1 MSSQSHGEQG
11 DLEDGARPAVDA
23 PRVRANRGAAY
34 ADAMPIAPAPV
45 PPRRIALV
53 DMSGKGSE
61 GAAEASAGTGT
72 LATSGTP
79 PAAGTPAAGKRG
91 GTGAVSALFA
101 DLEDALLAYDRVTAH
116 DAGARHVAP
125 AFVHIDPTSAS
136 APAHAREALSSCD
149 TIIVGYELPEGAS
162 GTELSETL
170 AWMIGAATWTETDEG
185 DGSSVSP
192 STGDGSSISPG
203 ARAFAVCALDSPD
216 AGGAEPSF
224 RTLREWCAER
234 GVLWCGGLAV
244 DGGGL
249 VPLVR
254 NEPRMGMLRRPV
266 SERMD
271 QLIGA
276 IRAGLSVAEAAE
288 RFGAPKA
295 LLTQASRGMIEAR
308 CPLPRWLYRA
318 IMRRQMR

>member
-23 PRVRANRGAAY
+23 PRARANRDAAY
-34 ADAMPIAPAPV
+34 ADAMSIAPAPV
-45 PPRRIALV
+45 PPRHIALV

-61 GAAEASAGTGT
+61 GSAE
-72 LATSGTP
+72 TSSGEG
-79 PAAGTPAAGKRG
+79 ALPAAGKRG

-125 AFVHIDPTSAS
+125 AFVRIDPTSAS
-136 APAHAREALSSCD
+136 APAHAREALSSRD

-162 GTELSETL
+162 DAWLPAAIDELAGSK
-170 AWMIGAATWTETDEG
+170 TDEKG
-185 DGSSVSP
+185 G
-192 STGDGSSISPG
+192 GSISPG
-203 ARAFAVCALDSPD
+203 TRVFAVCALDAPD
-216 AGGAEPSF
+216 AREAEPSF

-234 GVLWCGGLAV
+234 GARWCGGLAV
-244 DGGGL
+244 CGGGL

-276 IRAGLSVAEAAE
+276 IRAGISVAEAAE

>member
-23 PRVRANRGAAY
+23 PRVRANRDAAY
-34 ADAMPIAPAPV
+34 ADAMSIASAPV

-53 DMSGKGSE
+53 DMSGKGSKGSAETSSGE
-61 GAAEASAGTGT
+61 GA
-72 LATSGTP
+72 L
-79 PAAGTPAAGKRG
+79 PAAGKRG

-101 DLEDALLAYDRVTAH
+101 DLEDALLAYDRVTTH
-116 DAGARHVAP
+116 DTSARHVAP
-125 AFVHIDPTSAS
+125 AFVRIDPTSAS

-170 AWMIGAATWTETDEG
+170 AWMIGATTWTETDG
-185 DGSSVSP
+185 
-192 STGDGSSISPG
+192 GDGSSISPG

-216 AGGAEPSF
+216 AGGAESSF
-224 RTLREWCAER
+224 RTLRDWCAER
-234 GVLWCGGLAV
+234 GARWCGGLAV
-244 DGGGL
+244 GGGGL

-318 IMRRQMR
+318 VMRRQMR

>member
-23 PRVRANRGAAY
+23 PRVRARRDAPRAAA
-34 ADAMPIAPAPV
+34 ADAMPIAPAPAL
-45 PPRRIALV
+45 PRRIALV

-61 GAAEASAGTGT
+61 GTAGTEGASAGTGT
-72 LATSGTP
+72 PATSGPP
-79 PAAGTPAAGKRG
+79 PAAGTPAGAGKRG
-91 GTGAVSALFA
+91 GMGAVSALFA
-101 DLEDALLAYDRVTAH
+101 DLEDALLAYDRVTTRDGGIAH
-116 DAGARHVAP
+116 AAP
-125 AFVHIDPTSAS
+125 VFVRIDPTSAS
-136 APAHAREALSSCD
+136 APAHAREALFSCD

-162 GTELSETL
+162 DAWLPAAIDELAGFKAGGE
-170 AWMIGAATWTETDEG
+170 AG
-185 DGSSVSP
+185 DA
-192 STGDGSSISPG
+192 ISPG
-203 ARAFAVCALDSPD
+203 ARVFAICALDAPD
-216 AGGAEPSF
+216 VHGAEPSF

-234 GVLWCGGLAV
+234 GARWCGGLAV

-276 IRAGLSVAEAAE
+276 IRAGLSVAEAAD

-295 LLTQASRGMIEAR
+295 LRAQAERGVIEAR

-318 IMRRQMR
+318 VMRRQMR